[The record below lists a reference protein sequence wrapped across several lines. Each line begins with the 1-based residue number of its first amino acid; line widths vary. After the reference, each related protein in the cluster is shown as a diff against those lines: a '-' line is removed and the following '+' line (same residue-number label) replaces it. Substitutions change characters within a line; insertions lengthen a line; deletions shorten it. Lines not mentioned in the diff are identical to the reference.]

1 MPGAAPDAAH
11 GPRRAGATIGRPSI
25 GADVAMTQPTPA
37 PPPPDRDSADVPPP
51 RHDSADLPPPRQA
64 TLWQIVV
71 AVFWSFFGVR
81 KGNAMRQDLV
91 TIKPHQVIIVGILVA
106 AGLVVALLILV
117 RLITRN
123 A

>member
-1 MPGAAPDAAH
+1 
-11 GPRRAGATIGRPSI
+11 
-25 GADVAMTQPTPA
+25 
-37 PPPPDRDSADVPPP
+37 
-51 RHDSADLPPPRQA
+51 
-64 TLWQIVV
+64 
-71 AVFWSFFGVR
+71 VFWSFFGVR

>member
-1 MPGAAPDAAH
+1 
-11 GPRRAGATIGRPSI
+11 
-25 GADVAMTQPTPA
+25 MTQPTPA

-51 RHDSADLPPPRQA
+51 RHDSADVPPPRQA